1 MLGEAR
7 PLTAGERLRSL
18 QILASFHMRAK
29 LVPVI
34 LVVLGGFWAASPIIR
49 AAAAAAPATP
59 NLGAASA
66 ASKFTEAQLEYV
78 QAWIQRKAPGCPRD
92 AAMRAAERFLEEL
105 QTRYPEKLDTLISGA
120 EPARELESALLRH
133 VGTQL
138 TAASQSPLR
147 EAVARHRLEL
157 ILSGMGMGGAK
168 DAPSLIA
175 KIKEMSPVY
184 YRRLVEGRMEDD
196 DVVLL
201 IKKAGQPAA
210 TPVASA
216 PAKPKILTAAEIVS
230 EFARRNQE
238 GSAMQHLHAYTIEGT
253 LKSADG
259 EEQQLWL
266 YKMRPNRFRLV
277 VQVRGSTRFILGFDG
292 ERYWEQVSGQPA
304 RELRHDAAGARRYL
318 GEFADPL
325 FGENGA
331 TFERLEDGTAGGQ
344 KFLRVAVRRPDGSR
358 YVAQLDA
365 LTYWQV
371 GRENEDKSSAR
382 YSDFREVG
390 GITNPF
396 HEEIIDP
403 AGRKGVFELSR
414 YTPNPGLV
422 QAFFEAAPS
431 GKPNYFDLERVYVKA
446 AVSEAK

>member
-1 MLGEAR
+1 M
-7 PLTAGERLRSL
+7 RS
-18 QILASFHMRAK
+18 K
-29 LVPVI
+29 LVPVM
-34 LVVLGGFWAASPIIR
+34 LTALCGSWGASSVSR
-49 AAAAAAPATP
+49 AADAAAPLP
-59 NLGAASA
+59 LNLGAASA
-66 ASKFTEAQLEYV
+66 TSKFTEAQLEYV
-78 QAWIQRKAPGCPRD
+78 QTWIQRKAPGCPRD
-92 AAMRAAERFLEEL
+92 PATRAAERFLDEL
-105 QTRYPEKLDTLISGA
+105 KARYPEKLDALISMTK
-120 EPARELESALLRH
+120 PARDLESALLRH
-133 VGTQL
+133 VGIQL
-138 TAASQSPLR
+138 TAAPQFPLR
-147 EAVARHRLEL
+147 EEVARHRLEL
-157 ILSGMGMGGAK
+157 ILEGEAGSGVK
-168 DAPSLIA
+168 DAPAVIA

-201 IKKAGQPAA
+201 IKKAGQPAG

-230 EFARRNQE
+230 EFARHNQD
-238 GSAMQHLHAYTIEGT
+238 GSAMQHLRAYTIEGK
-253 LKSADG
+253 LRGADG

-277 VQVRGSTRFILGFDG
+277 VQVRGTTRFILGFDG

-331 TFERLEDGTAGGQ
+331 TFERLEDGMVDGQ
-344 KFLRVAVRRPDGSR
+344 KFLRVAVRRSDGSR
-358 YVAQLDA
+358 YVAQLDP
-365 LTYWQV
+365 LTYWQI

-396 HEEIIDP
+396 HEEIVDP

-431 GKPNYFDLERVYVKA
+431 GKPDYFDLERVYAKA
-446 AVSEAK
+446 AVSVAK